1 MQIQGS
7 SNNGFVKLIKDAKVL
22 SDLTNSLKLLIAKLL
37 TLPMKKRNSQIFIL
51 YLMLTFK
58 TSIVTR
64 LSLYVN
70 SNKSD
75 TTLKPILG
83 FVKINQLKSN

>member
-37 TLPMKKRNSQIFIL
+37 TFPMKKRNSQIFIL
-51 YLMLTFK
+51 YLLLTFK
-58 TSIVTR
+58 ASIVTR

-70 SNKSD
+70 ENKSD
-75 TTLKPILG
+75 ISLKPILA